1 MDVHSFY
8 AVIADRSQF
17 ILQLRRTRLGTL
29 QIRANSKLS
38 TTENFKQDDRQP
50 RRYSSEESRR
60 LLIEATLESIVD
72 VGFSSTSV
80 SEIVARANLSRGMVH
95 LYFENK
101 DSLLVAAARHAAEVY
116 YRNLSEQLATAGT
129 RPQEIIETV
138 VLSDLGEIIL
148 NERTVKIW
156 FAFRGE
162 AHANKAITQFSD
174 TRDDQLRD
182 MIFNAFVE
190 IATEQGEPEPARF
203 ARDTTHGTLALLEGM
218 WTDYL
223 LHSDSF
229 SRNSAARI
237 IFRFLSGVYPQH
249 FNLDGAALKQ
259 VTPCSV

>member
-1 MDVHSFY
+1 MGS
-8 AVIADRSQF
+8 
-17 ILQLRRTRLGTL
+17 L
-29 QIRANSKLS
+29 QIRANNDLKTNGKL
-38 TTENFKQDDRQP
+38 EREGRQP
-50 RRYSSEESRR
+50 RRYSSEQSRR

-72 VGFSSTSV
+72 VGFSSTSI
-80 SEIVARANLSRGMVH
+80 SEIVTRANLSRGMVH
-95 LYFENK
+95 LYFQNK
-101 DSLLVAAARHAAEVY
+101 GSLLVAAAKHAAEAY
-116 YRNLSEQLATAGT
+116 YRNLSEQLELAGS

-182 MIFNAFVE
+182 MIFDAFVE
-190 IATEQGEPEPARF
+190 LATEQGEPEPARF

-218 WTDYL
+218 WTDFL

-229 SRNSAARI
+229 NRTSAARI
-237 IFRFLSGVYPQH
+237 IFRFLSALYPRY
-249 FNLDGAALKQ
+249 FNPSGAL
-259 VTPCSV
+259 S

>member
-1 MDVHSFY
+1 M
-8 AVIADRSQF
+8 
-17 ILQLRRTRLGTL
+17 
-29 QIRANSKLS
+29 NNKLS
-38 TTENFKQDDRQP
+38 TKEDLKQEERQP

-80 SEIVARANLSRGMVH
+80 SEIVTRANLSRGMVH
-95 LYFENK
+95 LYFDNK
-101 DSLLVAAARHAAEVY
+101 DTLLVAAAKHAAEVY
-116 YRNLSEQLATAGT
+116 YRNLSDQLESAGS

-138 VLSDLGEIIL
+138 ILSDLGEVLL

-182 MIFNAFVE
+182 VIIDAFVE
-190 IATEQGEPEPARF
+190 IATEQGEPEPAKF

-218 WTDYL
+218 WTDFL

-229 SRNSAARI
+229 SRKSAARI

-249 FNLDGAALKQ
+249 FDLGGAIVK
-259 VTPCSV
+259 

>member
-1 MDVHSFY
+1 
-8 AVIADRSQF
+8 
-17 ILQLRRTRLGTL
+17 L
-29 QIRANSKLS
+29 N
-38 TTENFKQDDRQP
+38 TTENLKQEDRQP

-80 SEIVARANLSRGMVH
+80 SEIVTRANLSRGMVH

-101 DSLLVAAARHAAEVY
+101 DSLLVAAAKHASEVY
-116 YRNLSEQLATAGT
+116 YSNLSKALETADSN
-129 RPQEIIETV
+129 PQKIIETV
-138 VLSDLGEIIL
+138 ILSDLGEIIL

-190 IATEQGEPEPARF
+190 IATEQREPEPAKL

-218 WTDYL
+218 WADYL

-229 SRNSAARI
+229 SRNSAVRI
-237 IFRFLSGVYPQH
+237 IFRFLSAVYPQH
-249 FNLDGAALKQ
+249 FNLDGAILKQ
-259 VTPCSV
+259 ETPWSV